1 MDNNNDYITAL
12 QDKIIEALKLAAQ
25 KLIETKK
32 KNNQKI
38 AVSVDGEIKIITP
51 E

>member
-1 MDNNNDYITAL
+1 M
-12 QDKIIEALKLAAQ
+12 EALTLTSQ

-32 KNNQKI
+32 RNNQKM
-38 AVSVDGEIKIITP
+38 AVSVDGKIKIITL

>member
-1 MDNNNDYITAL
+1 MEYNNIKEL
-12 QDKIIEALKLAAQ
+12 QNRIVEALKISAQ

-32 KNNQKI
+32 RNNQKM
-38 AVSVDGEIKIITP
+38 AVSVNGKIEIISP

>member
-1 MDNNNDYITAL
+1 MDNNHITAL

-32 KNNQKI
+32 KNNQKM
-38 AVSVDGEIKIITP
+38 AVSVNGEIKIITP

>member
-1 MDNNNDYITAL
+1 MENNNITAL
-12 QDKIIEALKLAAQ
+12 QDKIIEALKIAAL

-32 KNNQKI
+32 RNHQKM
-38 AVSVDGEIKIITP
+38 AVSVNGKIEIITP

>member
-1 MDNNNDYITAL
+1 MENNHITAL
-12 QDKIIEALKLAAQ
+12 QDKIIEALKIASQ

-32 KNNQKI
+32 RNKQKI
-38 AVSVDGEIKIITP
+38 AVSINGKIEIISP